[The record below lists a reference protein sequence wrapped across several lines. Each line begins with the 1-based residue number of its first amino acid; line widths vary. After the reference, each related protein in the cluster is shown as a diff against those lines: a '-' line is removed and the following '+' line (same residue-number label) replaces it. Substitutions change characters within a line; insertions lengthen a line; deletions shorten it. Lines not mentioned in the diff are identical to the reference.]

1 MALLGRPLH
10 VPRSFAVLFSVLM
23 IITTLI
29 FLLKTKHYYGIVSS
43 PEFKEGKVTVPNFHS
58 MVEPSLQLI
67 PRYTILCPWTVLT
80 LIFAEI
86 SILGFI
92 RSSVILYVATTYV
105 ERFWGSHEVI
115 KFVVVVGTIT
125 NTISVVFTIIV
136 SIFRRDSEQMD
147 KPLGGGITYVFG
159 FLVVLKQLI
168 PEHNILLF
176 QGLINFRIKHLPFVM
191 LVAVTLWS
199 ALIGRLFYPALPS
212 WESFFV
218 SYIYL
223 RFFQAIYTDP
233 FLPVTTTTGEDQTS
247 SGGGATIMKGDAS
260 DTFVLVDFFP
270 VILRRYLAVI
280 FDLVYGLGV
289 KIRMINAFDQDS
301 VEQSNL
307 RTQKRQEQANNPPKT
322 MANSVAERRRQMALQ
337 VIEDRIN
344 KDTRR

>member
-1 MALLGRPLH
+1 MALVGRPIH
-10 VPRSFAVLFSVLM
+10 VSRSFAVLFSVLM
-23 IITTLI
+23 VVTTLI
-29 FLLKTKHYYGIVSS
+29 FLLKTKHYYGVISS
-43 PEFKEGKVTVPNFHS
+43 PEFKEGKVPVPNFHN

-86 SILGFI
+86 LIIGFI
-92 RSSVILYVATTYV
+92 ASSVILYVATTYV
-105 ERFWGSHEVI
+105 ERFWGPNEVI

-125 NTISVVFTIIV
+125 NTISVIFTIIFSV
-136 SIFRRDSEQMD
+136 FERDSEQLD

-191 LVAVTLWS
+191 LVLVSLWS
-199 ALIGRLFYPALPS
+199 GLINRLLYPALPS

-233 FLPVTTTTGEDQTS
+233 FLPVTTASGDDDTTG
-247 SGGGATIMKGDAS
+247 GTIMKGDAS

-270 VILRRYLAVI
+270 VVSRRYLAIV
-280 FDLVYGLGV
+280 FDRFYALGV
-289 KIRMINAFDQDS
+289 KIRIVTAFDQES

-307 RTQKRQEQANNPPKT
+307 RAQKRQEQVSNPPKT